1 MPRYQRA
8 LKWSL
13 AAVSAAAF
21 VVGASAQQAART
33 VSQAVVSPDNP
44 ILGQD
49 PQETPPAQD
58 QTTGRGGRG
67 AVPPPAPRP
76 FAQVIPND
84 AKKDEGLLTAY
95 RVGETLFFE
104 VPRAELDKDMLWVT
118 QIKRT
123 SFGDGY
129 GGQAVDNRVV
139 RWQLLNNRVF
149 LQLRNYSIVSSD
161 QANPVAQ
168 AVADANDP
176 TIVHAFNVAAFSPAN
191 NPVIDVTSM
200 YLSDIPEFSARGA
213 VGGRAMDAARSYIEK
228 VKSFPLNVNVEI
240 TETFTV
246 GPDTGAAAGGARGG
260 AGGRGR
266 EPSATIA
273 LYHSMIKLPEAPMP
287 PRLFDERVGYFTTS
301 QYDYSRPE
309 HKSVDRTFITRYRLE
324 KKDPNAAVS
333 DPVKP
338 IVYYVDPATPKAW
351 VPWIKKAVESWQPAF
366 EQAGFSHAILAKDAP
381 SKAED
386 PEWDAED
393 IRYSVIRYLPS
404 TTENAVGP
412 HISDP
417 RSGEILNADIQ
428 YYHNVMNLATMW
440 YFTQVGDLDPRAAK
454 LPLPE
459 DLMGRL
465 VQYVVA
471 HEIGHTIG
479 FQHNMKSSSEYTIAQ
494 IRDKTFVH
502 DMGHVATL
510 MDYSRFNYVAQP
522 EDGIP
527 AEDLIP
533 KIGPYDKWATHWGY
547 APIPNAKSPDD
558 EKATLDSWAREQ
570 DSKPYLRFSTAGS
583 AGSDPGDETEAVGDA
598 DATMA
603 TTLGMKN
610 LKRVT
615 GMVMTATAENGE
627 PYDLL
632 TEVYGRIWGQWTTEM
647 DHVANVLGG
656 YQSQQVHNGQPGGPG
671 QNGRRF
677 LVEPRAA
684 QVGAVRFLL
693 DNAFQTPTFMVNP
706 DILRRIQPTGVVA
719 RVRTAQSTVMN
730 ALLQPARLDRLVE
743 QNAVDTT
750 TGYTPVQFL
759 TDLRHGIWAELAVTP
774 AKPIDVF
781 RRNTQR
787 VYLDAFDNRLND
799 NPATSDE
806 IRALMK
812 GELRALDAEIRTAL
826 PAFTD
831 TPTRRHLED
840 ARDQIAQILD
850 PRAQRTPPA
859 AAAAGAAGGRRGGGP
874 GGLGAAD
881 NPSLMAIDSSQKYDW
896 NHDPFLEP
904 PTTCWPDRIIR

>member
-1 MPRYQRA
+1 MPRQRSVVT
-8 LKWSL
+8 WSL
-13 AAVSAAAF
+13 AATSVVAF
-21 VVGASAQQAART
+21 AVGASAQHAVRT
-33 VSQAVVSPDNP
+33 VSHAIVTPENP

-49 PQETPPAQD
+49 PQETPPAQE
-58 QTTGRGGRG
+58 QGTGRGAGRG
-67 AVPPPAPRP
+67 NAQPPAPRP
-76 FAQVIPND
+76 FAQVIPSD
-84 AKKDEGLLTAY
+84 AKKDEGLVTVY
-95 RVGETLFFE
+95 RVGESLFFE
-104 VPRAELDKDMLWVT
+104 IPRAELDKDMLWVT

-123 SFGDGY
+123 SLGDGY

-149 LQLRNYSIVSSD
+149 LQVRDYSLVASD
-161 QANPVAQ
+161 QSNPVAQ

-176 TIVHAFNVAAFSPAN
+176 TIVHGFNVAAYSPAN
-191 NPVIDVTSM
+191 NPVIDVTSF
-200 YLSDIPEFSARGA
+200 YLSDIPEFSARGR
-213 VGGRAMDAARSYIEK
+213 VGGRAMDAARSYIDK
-228 VKSFPLNVNVEI
+228 VKSFPLNVNVAV

-246 GPDTGAAAGGARGG
+246 GPDTGGAAAGARGG

-266 EPSATIA
+266 GPSATIL
-273 LYHSMIKLPEAPMP
+273 LYHSMVKLPETPMQ
-287 PRLFDERVGYFTTS
+287 PRLFDDRVGYFTSS

-309 HKSVDRTFITRYRLE
+309 HKSVERTFITRWRLE
-324 KKDPNAAVS
+324 KKDPTAAIS

-338 IVYYVDPATPKAW
+338 IVYYVDPATPKEW
-351 VPWIKKAVESWQPAF
+351 VPWIIKAVEAWQPAF
-366 EQAGFSHAILAKDAP
+366 EQAGFSHAIIAREAP
-381 SKAED
+381 SKTED
-386 PEWDAED
+386 PEWDPED

-440 YFTQVGDLDPRAAK
+440 YFTQVGDLDSRAAK

-465 VQYVVA
+465 VEYVVT
-471 HEIGHTIG
+471 HEVGHTLG

-494 IRDKTFVH
+494 IRDKNFVH

-522 EDGIP
+522 EDGIAP
-527 AEDLIP
+527 DDLIP
-533 KIGPYDKWATHWGY
+533 KVGPYDKWATHWGY
-547 APIPNAKSPDD
+547 APIASAKTPDQ
-558 EKATLDSWAREQ
+558 EKPTLDSWAREQ

-583 AGSDPGDETEAVGDA
+583 ANSDPGDETEAVGDA

-610 LKRVT
+610 LRRVT
-615 GMVMTATAENGE
+615 GMLLSATAEPGE

-632 TEVYGRIWGQWTTEM
+632 DEVYGRIWGQWTVEM
-647 DHVANVLGG
+647 DHVTNVIGG
-656 YQSQQVHNGQPGGPG
+656 YTSQQVHNGQSGGPG

-677 LVEPRAA
+677 LPESRVKQVE
-684 QVGAVRFLL
+684 AVHFLL

-706 DILRRIQPTGVVA
+706 DVLRRIQPTGVVA

-730 ALLQPARLDRLVE
+730 SLLQPARLDRLVE
-743 QNAVDTT
+743 QAAIDTPT
-750 TGYTPVQFL
+750 GGYTPVQFL
-759 TDLRHGIWAELAVTP
+759 ADLRNGIWAEVAT

-787 VYLDAFDNRLND
+787 AYLDAFDNRINE
-799 NPATSDE
+799 NGATSE
-806 IRALMK
+806 EVRALLK
-812 GELRALDAEIRTAL
+812 GELRTLDAQIKVAL
-826 PAFTD
+826 PAYTD
-831 TPTRRHLED
+831 PATHRHLED
-840 ARDQIAQILD
+840 ARDQIAKILD
-850 PRAQRTPPA
+850 PRAQRTPPPA
-859 AAAAGAAGGRRGGGP
+859 AQAGRRGGGP
-874 GGLGAAD
+874 GGQTDVLSGGNEIA
-881 NPSLMAIDSSQKYDW
+881 LDSSQAYDW

-904 PTTCWPDRIIR
+904 PATCWPDWIIR

>member
-1 MPRYQRA
+1 MLRQRSA
-8 LKWSL
+8 VTWSL
-13 AAVSAAAF
+13 VAMSAVAF
-21 VVGASAQQAART
+21 AVGASAQQAAR
-33 VSQAVVSPDNP
+33 VISQAVVTPDNP

-49 PQETPPAQD
+49 PQDPQPPQQD
-58 QTTGRGGRG
+58 QTQGRGGRG
-67 AVPPPAPRP
+67 GNAAPAPRP

-84 AKKDEGLLTAY
+84 AKKDEGLFTAY
-95 RVGETLFFE
+95 RVGETLYFE
-104 VPRAELDKDMLWVT
+104 IPRAQLDKDLLWVT

-139 RWQLLNNRVF
+139 RWQLLNNRVY
-149 LQLRNYSIVSSD
+149 LQLRNYGIVASD
-161 QANPVAQ
+161 PSNPVAQ
-168 AVADANDP
+168 AVTDANDP
-176 TIVHAFNVAAFSPAN
+176 TIVRAFNVAAFSPAN
-191 NPVIDVTSM
+191 NPVIDVTAL
-200 YLSDIPEFSARGA
+200 YLSDIAEFSARGA

-228 VKSFPLNVNVEI
+228 VKAFPLNVNVQI
-240 TETFTV
+240 TQTFTV
-246 GPDTGAAAGGARGG
+246 GADTGAAAGAGRG

-266 EPSATIA
+266 GPSATIS
-273 LYHSMIKLPEAPMP
+273 LYHSMVKLPETPMQ
-287 PRLFDERVGYFTTS
+287 PRLFDERVGYFSTS

-309 HKSVDRTFITRYRLE
+309 HKSVDRTYITRWRLE

-333 DPVKP
+333 DPVNP

-351 VPWIKKAVESWQPAF
+351 VPWIKKAIESWQPAF
-366 EQAGFSHAILAKDAP
+366 EAAGFSHAIIAKEAP

-386 PEWDAED
+386 PDWDPED

-412 HISDP
+412 HIHDP

-471 HEIGHTIG
+471 HEVGHTLG
-479 FQHNMKSSSEYTIAQ
+479 FQHNMKSSSEYTLAQ
-494 IRDKTFVH
+494 IRDKNFVH

-522 EDGIP
+522 EDGIAP
-527 AEDLIP
+527 EDLIP

-547 APIPNAKSPDD
+547 APIPSAKSSDE

-598 DATMA
+598 DATAA

-615 GMVMTATAENGE
+615 GMLLTATVENGE

-632 TEVYGRIWGQWTTEM
+632 NEAYGRIWGQWTTEM
-647 DHVANVLGG
+647 NHVSNVLGG
-656 YQSQQVHNGQPGGPG
+656 YTSQQVHNGQPGGAG

-677 LVEPRAA
+677 LPEPKAKQVE
-684 QVGAVRFLL
+684 AVKFLL
-693 DNAFQTPTFMVNP
+693 DNAFQTPTFMVNA
-706 DILRRIQPTGVVA
+706 DILRRIQATGVVA

-730 ALLQPARLDRLVE
+730 SLLQPARLDRLVE
-743 QNAVDTT
+743 QAAVDATT
-750 TGYTPVQFL
+750 TGYTPVQFFA
-759 TDLRHGIWAELAVTP
+759 DLRAGIWGDVSAAAP
-774 AKPIDVF
+774 KPIDVF

-787 VYLDAFDNRLND
+787 IYLDAFDNRINE
-799 NPATSDE
+799 NSATSDE

-812 GELRALDAEIRTAL
+812 GELRVVDAQIKAAI
-826 PAFTD
+826 PAYTD
-831 TPTRRHLED
+831 TATRRHLED

-850 PRAQRTPPA
+850 PRAQRTPPP
-859 AAAAGAAGGRRGGGP
+859 AAAGAGRGGRGGVNP
-874 GGLGAAD
+874 GFVD
-881 NPSLMAIDSSQKYDW
+881 PSVMALDSSQKYDW
-896 NHDPFLEP
+896 NHDPFLDP